1 MRSGIVRTLVL
12 LAAARPLALPAQQLV
27 TPEIPGVVVAGTPV
41 EVVKDDFR
49 STEGPVGMPDGSL
62 LFTETRASVIQ
73 RIAPDGTASVYL
85 ENTGLANG
93 LGFDRQGRLIAAQ
106 HGGEGQGVA
115 RIGIIAPAGEERVL
129 VDGFQGRPFV
139 RPNDLVVDARGGVY
153 FTDPAPRPA
162 DPGGA
167 LETPSHV
174 YYLRPDG
181 RLVLLDD
188 RMRRPNGIQ
197 LSPDG
202 WTLYVADTILEDIIA
217 FDVMADGS
225 VANGRVFAKI
235 RDVDPAVGSGADG
248 MAMDADGRL
257 YSTSSTGVQV
267 FDPRGEHLG
276 TIPIPR
282 RAQNVAFAGPDRS
295 WLYVVGAGG
304 VYRVQTRT
312 RGVEGR
318 AK

>member
-1 MRSGIVRTLVL
+1 MRSGIVRSLVL
-12 LAAARPLALPAQQLV
+12 MGAMCPLALEGQQLA
-27 TPEIPGVVVAGTPV
+27 TPAIAGVVDAGTPV
-41 EVVKDDFR
+41 EVVKDDFP
-49 STEGPVGMPDGSL
+49 SSEGPVGMPDGSL
-62 LFTETRASVIQ
+62 LFTETRASVIH
-73 RIAPDGTASVYL
+73 RIAPDGTASVHL
-85 ENTGLANG
+85 ENTARANG
-93 LGFDRQGRLIAAQ
+93 LGFDAQGRLIAAQ
-106 HGGEGQGVA
+106 HGGEGQGVP
-115 RIGIIAPAGEERVL
+115 RIGILAPAGEERVL

-162 DPGGA
+162 APGGA
-167 LETPSHV
+167 LSTPSHV

-217 FDVMADGS
+217 FDVLTDGS

-235 RDVDPAVGSGADG
+235 RDVDPEVGSGADG
-248 MAMDADGRL
+248 MAMDAEGRL

-295 WLYVVGAGG
+295 WLYVVGSGG
-304 VYRVQTRT
+304 VYRVRTRT